1 MQPDFPSLL
10 VLPKD
15 LNELIRSLNV
25 FAPVLQVLPSTVF
38 FVKNMRAEY
47 VYANDTLLHR
57 LQLPDMAALIGK
69 TSEDLF
75 QSEWG
80 QYYTQQDREV
90 LSKGKIINNK
100 LELHTYASGELGWCI
115 THKMPVQNSYG
126 EIIAMFGVSVDVE
139 TNNNNRPEL
148 NKKIVLIEKYIANH
162 FDQNI
167 KMKDLEA
174 VSRLSTAQIERYF
187 KKIFHMTPSQY
198 IQKVRI
204 EAAMAMLET
213 GLSVTEISSRC
224 GYSDHSAFTRQ
235 FKALVGFV
243 PSEFKKSR

>member
-1 MQPDFPSLL
+1 
-10 VLPKD
+10 
-15 LNELIRSLNV
+15 
-25 FAPVLQVLPSTVF
+25 
-38 FVKNMRAEY
+38 
-47 VYANDTLLHR
+47 
-57 LQLPDMAALIGK
+57 MAALIGK

-174 VSRLSTAQIERYF
+174 VSRLSTA
-187 KKIFHMTPSQY
+187 
-198 IQKVRI
+198 
-204 EAAMAMLET
+204 
-213 GLSVTEISSRC
+213 
-224 GYSDHSAFTRQ
+224 
-235 FKALVGFV
+235 
-243 PSEFKKSR
+243 